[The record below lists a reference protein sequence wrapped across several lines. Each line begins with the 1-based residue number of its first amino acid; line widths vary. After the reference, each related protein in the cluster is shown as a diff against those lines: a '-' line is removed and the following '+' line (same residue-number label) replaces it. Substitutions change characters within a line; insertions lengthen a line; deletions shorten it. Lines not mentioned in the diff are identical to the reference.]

1 MVEKRIIKFDRLKI
15 SNYDRYKD
23 EFDFKLFL
31 MINNVPQKISK
42 KYKNDTPEALR
53 DKLMDEV
60 KDEFASMSSNL
71 SDDILENA
79 LLVMID
85 DYEEVEEKLVL
96 FFKKIKDK
104 VRDFKNNKRA
114 EGYINF
120 YNGMSDRAR
129 NLKLGLG
136 AGLLAILL
144 PVTGKNTKVRD
155 CWLLRQAQ
163 GKIYATDGFGRSAT
177 FRACNSGDSDPNR
190 SIAVSQ

>member
-114 EGYINF
+114 EGYINL
-120 YNGMSDRAR
+120 YNGMSDIEF
-129 NLKLGLG
+129 K
-136 AGLLAILL
+136 
-144 PVTGKNTKVRD
+144 
-155 CWLLRQAQ
+155 
-163 GKIYATDGFGRSAT
+163 F
-177 FRACNSGDSDPNR
+177 
-190 SIAVSQ
+190 